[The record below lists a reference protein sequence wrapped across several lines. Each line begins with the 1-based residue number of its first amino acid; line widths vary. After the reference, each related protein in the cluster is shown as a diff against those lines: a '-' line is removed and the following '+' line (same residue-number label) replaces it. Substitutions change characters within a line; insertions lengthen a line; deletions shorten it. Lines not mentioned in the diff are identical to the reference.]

1 MRRDVKQH
9 LEQLVDGSRD
19 GLLDLSHAIHAA
31 QEIRF
36 EERRSSGMVADL
48 LAANGFDVTG
58 RVCDLETA
66 FSATAGSGPLTIG
79 ICAEYDALPGIGHA
93 CGHNV
98 IAAAAAGAGIALA
111 RVADDLGIT
120 VRVLGTPAEE
130 SGGGKIL
137 MLDRGAFDGVHAA
150 MMVHP
155 SPDERAHPD
164 NLAVSHFLVRYQGYA
179 AHASSWPQLGVNAA
193 DALTVAQV
201 AIGLLRQ
208 QSTRHDQVHGITT
221 KGGDA
226 PNIIPAETVAR
237 YYVRAEDRQKLAALK
252 ARVERCF
259 EAGAIATGAS
269 LEFEEE
275 SPPYSEFLPDLELG
289 ELYRRN
295 AEALGRT
302 FPDLGDHK
310 GGSTDMANVSLR
322 MPTIHPMI
330 SIDSRGAVNHQPEFT
345 AACATPS
352 ADQAVRD
359 GALGMALTVADAVA
373 DEGLRGRLLATDT
386 AHSTKENGSGV

>member
-1 MRRDVKQH
+1 MRDVKQH
-9 LEQLVDGSRD
+9 LQQIVDGSRD
-19 GLLDLSHAIHAA
+19 GLLGLSHGIHGSP
-31 QEIRF
+31 EIRF
-36 EERRSSGMVADL
+36 EERRSSAMVADL
-48 LAANGFDVTG
+48 LAANGFDVTAG
-58 RVCDLETA
+58 ACDLETA
-66 FSATAGSGPLTIG
+66 FTATAGSGPLTIG

-111 RVADDLGIT
+111 RVADDLGVT

-137 MLDRGAFDGVHAA
+137 LLERGAFDGVHAA

-155 SPDERAHPD
+155 SPDERAHPE
-164 NLAVSHFLVRYQGYA
+164 NLAVAHFRVRYGGYA

-208 QSTRHDQVHGITT
+208 QSTRYDQVHGITT

-237 YYVRAEDRQKLAALK
+237 YYVRAENLEKLAALRS
-252 ARVERCF
+252 RVERCF
-259 EAGAIATGAS
+259 EAGSVATGAT

-295 AEALGRT
+295 AEGLGRV
-302 FPDLGDHK
+302 FPDLGDRK

-322 MPTIHPMI
+322 MPTMHPMI
-330 SIDSRGAVNHQPEFT
+330 SIDAKGAVNHQPEFT

-359 GALGMALTVADAVA
+359 GALGMALTVADVAA
-373 DEGLRGRLLATDT
+373 DEGLRQRLLAGDT
-386 AHSTKENGSGV
+386 AHASKASGSGG